1 VEWRVSNLKSQNV
14 MSKRERGEKVCYGFW
29 MCNRD
34 VVNEGVAAM
43 RNNLTLPPS
52 VIVALILPLWIAAC
66 DSGPK
71 VIKWQEDVEFLSG
84 EVIRVNRTAKAKPYG
99 EWGGPGGWEN
109 EGMTLQIA
117 TPNKP
122 DNPPL
127 WDAKF
132 VPVVF
137 DRDAK
142 TGEWFIVA
150 TFVSCESWYDL
161 RRPKLPYTEYR
172 LKNGVW
178 QQGLLS
184 PTSIGLKG
192 NMLTSI
198 RSGGEPPLI
207 DITGKR
213 ERMATEGSAEEYK
226 QIVSV
231 WSTTCQPNPD
241 CLTKTIDG
249 ENHHANRY

>member
-1 VEWRVSNLKSQNV
+1 ML
-14 MSKRERGEKVCYGFW
+14 GFAKI
-29 MCNRD
+29 CPENSSLPRRH
-34 VVNEGVAAM
+34 AM
-43 RNNLTLPPS
+43 KNNLTLTA
-52 VIVALILPLWIAAC
+52 VVADHMKSQLLARALLVLTLAMTLVAC
-66 DSGPK
+66 DTGPK
-71 VIKWQEDVEFLSG
+71 VIKWQEDVELKSG
-84 EVIRVNRTAKAKPYG
+84 EIIRVNRTAKAKPFG

-117 TPNKP
+117 TPSKP

-192 NMLTSI
+192 NMVVDIS
-198 RSGGEPPLI
+198 SGGEPSLI
-207 DITGKR
+207 DITAKR
-213 ERMATEGSAEEYK
+213 ERMATSRAAKKYK
-226 QIVSV
+226 SIVSE
-231 WSTTCQPNPD
+231 WSTGC
-241 CLTKTIDG
+241 
-249 ENHHANRY
+249 